1 MTESV
6 RKELTDARR
15 GLADSN
21 IERDKYANTNKD
33 LRDHVK
39 RSEGQRREQAR
50 NIEEALQ
57 KIANLEESRN
67 TADVE
72 KARLSTL
79 LKETQ
84 NNLTKVTNEHASA
97 QSNISKMQQSSG
109 AKDVAEKELQARLN
123 NETEERE
130 RVQLELNQ
138 VKKQVNDINKF
149 KRVFFLNINS
159 QNHSILRWLT

>member
-1 MTESV
+1 M
-6 RKELTDARR
+6 
-15 GLADSN
+15 
-21 IERDKYANTNKD
+21 
-33 LRDHVK
+33 K

-67 TADVE
+67 TADVD
-72 KARLSTL
+72 KARLSTQ

-84 NNLTKVTNEHASA
+84 NNLTKLTNEHTAA
-97 QSNISKMQQSSG
+97 QSNISKMQQNSG
-109 AKDVAEKELQARLN
+109 QKDVAEKELQARLA

-138 VKKQVNDINKF
+138 VKKQVRIILNK
-149 KRVFFLNINS
+149 V
-159 QNHSILRWLT
+159 NH

>member
-1 MTESV
+1 MITESV

-21 IERDKYANTNKD
+21 IERDKYANTNKE

-84 NNLTKVTNEHASA
+84 NNLTKLTNEHASA
-97 QSNISKMQQSSG
+97 QNSISKMQQNSG
-109 AKDVAEKELQARLN
+109 AKDVAEKELQARLS

-138 VKKQVNDINKF
+138 VKKQVNE
-149 KRVFFLNINS
+149 NID
-159 QNHSILRWLT
+159 QV